1 MGRSKARTA
10 LVTLIISFALLGRAT
25 ADEIV
30 VQGDKLRGTVVTV
43 TSKAVVFETK
53 YGKGNIEIP
62 IEEVESITTEKE
74 YVFTHGEDG
83 TTQGRIVGVE
93 EGVVL
98 VSPGDAAP
106 MRVPVGD
113 IQLVQ
118 SSAEIEESP
127 IAAAKSKLRYWS
139 GNFDLGFSLTQ
150 STVDSTQLGVGAGVD
165 RVKGPS
171 RLSLDASYNYGT
183 QQKRG
188 EDETKLA
195 DQLTGNA
202 RQEYDLTERFFP
214 YGNAYGEYN
223 AIQRLSLRAIPE
235 AGVGYKFWK
244 SDEKDSKDF
253 FAGTVGGSWVYEKF
267 FGGLDQDYF
276 AIAFGLQ
283 AQVPLPYGSTFSGS
297 VSYLPSVSDF
307 TGDFLVKSEA
317 SLLIPFYKQLSF
329 KFSVADNYDN
339 TPAPDTSFNYLTT
352 LVGLSAQL

>member
-1 MGRSKARTA
+1 MGRSRELAA
-10 LVTLIISFALLGRAT
+10 LAAIITGFAIVGSAA

-43 TSKAVVFETK
+43 TTKAVVFETK
-53 YGKGNIEIP
+53 YGKGNVEIP
-62 IEEVESITTEKE
+62 IEEVESLTTEKE

-83 TTQGRIVGVE
+83 TTRGRIIGVE

-98 VSPGDAAP
+98 VGPGDDAP
-106 MRVPVGD
+106 VRVPVGD

-118 SSAEIEESP
+118 SSTEIEESP
-127 IAAAKSKLRYWS
+127 LAAAKSKLRYWS
-139 GNFDLGFSLTQ
+139 GNLDLGFSLTQ
-150 STVDSTQLGVGAGVD
+150 STVDSTQLGVGAGAR

-171 RLSLDASYNYGT
+171 RLALDASYNYGT

-202 RQEYDLTERFFP
+202 RQEYDLSERFFG
-214 YGNAYGEYN
+214 YGNGYGEYN

-244 SDEKDSKDF
+244 SDEKDSSDF
-253 FAGTVGGSWVYEKF
+253 FAGTIGGSWVYEKF

-276 AIAFGLQ
+276 AISFGLQ
-283 AQVPLPYGSTFSGS
+283 AQVPLPYGSSFNGS
-297 VSYLPSVSDF
+297 VNYLPSVSDF
-307 TGDFLVKSEA
+307 QNDFLVKSEA
-317 SLLIPFYKQLSF
+317 ALLLPLYKQLSF
-329 KFSVADNYDN
+329 KFSVVNDYDN
-339 TPAPDTSFNYLTT
+339 TPAPDTSFNYLST
-352 LVGLSAQL
+352 LIGLSAQL